1 MKNGNSEKWRR
12 KKGKDGLDAVGLAEI
27 TQSSA
32 YSNSSR
38 LRPTVT
44 LKLRRVG
51 STYFDAFNLHQKN
64 GIAPKLFNT
73 VRVVSRDFYV
83 I

>member
-1 MKNGNSEKWRR
+1 METSESDEG
-12 KKGKDGLDAVGLAEI
+12 KKGKDSLDAVGLAEI

-51 STYFDAFNLHQKN
+51 ST
-64 GIAPKLFNT
+64 
-73 VRVVSRDFYV
+73 
-83 I
+83 